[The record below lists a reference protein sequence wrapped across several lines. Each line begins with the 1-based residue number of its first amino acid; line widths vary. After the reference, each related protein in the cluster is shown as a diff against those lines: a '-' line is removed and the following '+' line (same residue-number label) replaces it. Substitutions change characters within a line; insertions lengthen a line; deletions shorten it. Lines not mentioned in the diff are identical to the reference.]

1 MGRYPGRGTGETI
14 LARSGCSSAIVAVAD
29 HAPPQKTDEMPPPY
43 DPVLSAQELTC
54 GYARSPVVERLTCA
68 VSAGEALV
76 LVGPNGAG
84 KSTMLRTLAGQQPAL
99 QGTVELCGRPIREN
113 SRFYRQHV
121 SSLFDEDAFFPGLGV
136 RDHLELVARG
146 NGLAKPGDEVE
157 KLLEK
162 FELQRRAES
171 SPYLLSSGQRRRAL
185 LAATLLRP
193 ASLLILDEPEQ
204 RLDHSFRK
212 ILAECLQ
219 QARRQGTALVM
230 ASHDP
235 DVTRAVASSV
245 LVIEDSGAWCL
256 DGSVDGRQKELRR
269 P

>member
-1 MGRYPGRGTGETI
+1 MV
-14 LARSGCSSAIVAVAD
+14 SAVVAVAD
-29 HAPPQKTDEMPPPY
+29 DVPPQKTDHMPPTS
-43 DPVLSAQELTC
+43 DPVLSARELTC
-54 GYARSPVVERLTCA
+54 GYARSAVVERLTCT

-84 KSTMLRTLAGQQPAL
+84 KSTVLRTLAGQQPAL
-99 QGTVELCGRPIREN
+99 QGTVELCGRPMREN
-113 SRFYRQHV
+113 SRFYRQNV

-146 NGLAKPGDEVE
+146 NGLTNPGDEVE
-157 KLLEK
+157 KILEK
-162 FELQRRAES
+162 FELQGRAES

-185 LAATLLRP
+185 LAAALLRP

-219 QARRQGTALVM
+219 QASRLGTALVM

-245 LVIEDSGAWCL
+245 LVIEDSGAWSL
-256 DGSVDGRQKELRR
+256 DGSVDGGQRDLRR